1 MTIRET
7 LLEGIKFLKD
17 LEYTNPIYESR
28 KILAEL
34 LEKDLSYLI
43 AHDDEKLNK
52 LIEDKYFNILEK
64 RREGY
69 PLQYILA
76 CEDFYGRKFDVLED
90 VLIPRQD
97 TELSIE
103 VLLDIIKNNKIN
115 NMLEIGCG
123 TGIVSITID
132 LESDIDVTGLD
143 ISPQAIKNTTIN
155 KNKFNSNI
163 KIIESDLF
171 DKVNDKFDIIY
182 SNPPYIKTKEI
193 ENLQVEVREHEPR
206 LALDGGEDGLV
217 FYRKIVKESI
227 EYLKENGFLV
237 FEIGYD
243 EGNEVLQLMKDKFNV
258 RIYKDLNNFDRVVV
272 GRLKV

>member
-1 MTIRET
+1 MTIREA
-7 LLEGIKFLKD
+7 LLKGINYLKD

-76 CEDFYGRKFDVLED
+76 CEDFYGRRFDVLED

-97 TELSIE
+97 TELSID
-103 VLLDIIKNNKIN
+103 VLLDIIKNNKID

-132 LESDIDVTGLD
+132 LESDIDVAGLD

-217 FYRKIVKESI
+217 FYRKIVKESNN
-227 EYLKENGFLV
+227 YLKENGFLV
-237 FEIGYD
+237 LEIGYD
-243 EGNEVLQLMKDKFNV
+243 EGNEVLQLMKDKFTT
-258 RIYKDLNNFDRVVV
+258 LNLNS
-272 GRLKV
+272 KE

>member
-1 MTIRET
+1 MTIREA

-76 CEDFYGRKFDVLED
+76 CEDFYGRRFNVLED

-171 DKVNDKFDIIY
+171 DKVNDNFDIIY

-227 EYLKENGFLV
+227 DYLKENGFLV

-258 RIYKDLNNFDRVVV
+258 KIYKDLNNFDRVVV

>member
-1 MTIRET
+1 MTIREA

-43 AHDDEKLNK
+43 AHDDDKLNK

-76 CEDFYGRKFDVLED
+76 CEDFYGRRFNVLED

-171 DKVNDKFDIIY
+171 DKVNNKFDIIY

-217 FYRKIVKESI
+217 FYRKIVKESKD
-227 EYLKENGFLV
+227 YLKENGFLV

-243 EGNEVLQLMKDKFNV
+243 EGNEVLQLMKDKFDV
-258 RIYKDLNNFDRVVV
+258 KIYKDLNNFDRVVV

>member
-1 MTIRET
+1 MTIREA
-7 LLEGIKFLKD
+7 LLKGINYLKD

-76 CEDFYGRKFDVLED
+76 CEDFYGRRFDVLED

-97 TELSIE
+97 TELSID

-132 LESDIDVTGLD
+132 LESDIDVAGLD

-217 FYRKIVKESI
+217 FYRKIVKESNN
-227 EYLKENGFLV
+227 YLKENGFLV
-237 FEIGYD
+237 LEIGYD
-243 EGNEVLQLMKDKFNV
+243 EGNEVLQLMKDKFDV
-258 RIYKDLNNFDRVVV
+258 KIYKDLNNFDRVVV

>member
-1 MTIRET
+1 MTIREA

-76 CEDFYGRKFDVLED
+76 CEDFYGRRFNVLED

-217 FYRKIVKESI
+217 FYRKIVKESKD
-227 EYLKENGFLV
+227 YLKENGFLV

-243 EGNEVLQLMKDKFNV
+243 EGNEVLQLMKDKFDV
-258 RIYKDLNNFDRVVV
+258 KIYKDLNNFDRVVV

>member
-1 MTIRET
+1 MTIREA
-7 LLEGIKFLKD
+7 LLKGINYLKD

-76 CEDFYGRKFDVLED
+76 CEDFYGRRFDVLED

-97 TELSIE
+97 TELSID

-217 FYRKIVKESI
+217 FYRKIVKESKD
-227 EYLKENGFLV
+227 YLKENGFLV
-237 FEIGYD
+237 LEIGYD
-243 EGNEVLQLMKDKFNV
+243 EGNEVLQLMKDKFDV
-258 RIYKDLNNFDRVVV
+258 KIYKDLNNFDRVVV
-272 GRLKV
+272 GQLKV

>member
-1 MTIRET
+1 MTIREA

-43 AHDDEKLNK
+43 AHDDDKLNK

-64 RREGY
+64 RKEGY

-76 CEDFYGRKFDVLED
+76 YEDFYGRRFDVLEG

-171 DKVNDKFDIIY
+171 DKVNNKFDIIY

-227 EYLKENGFLV
+227 DYLKENGFLV

-258 RIYKDLNNFDRVVV
+258 KIYKDLNNFDRVVV

>member
-1 MTIRET
+1 MIIREA
-7 LLEGIKFLKD
+7 LLKGINYLKD

-76 CEDFYGRKFDVLED
+76 CEDFYGRRFDVLED

-217 FYRKIVKESI
+217 FYRKIVKESKD
-227 EYLKENGFLV
+227 YLKENGFLI

-243 EGNEVLQLMKDKFNV
+243 EGNEVLQLMKDKFDV
-258 RIYKDLNNFDRVVV
+258 KIYKDLNNFDRVVV

>member
-1 MTIRET
+1 MTIREA
-7 LLEGIKFLKD
+7 LLKGINYLKD

-34 LEKDLSYLI
+34 LEKDFSYLI

-52 LIEDKYFNILEK
+52 SIEDKYFNILEK
-64 RREGY
+64 RKEGY

-76 CEDFYGRKFDVLED
+76 CEDFYGRRFDVLED

-217 FYRKIVKESI
+217 FYRKIVKESKD
-227 EYLKENGFLV
+227 YLKENGFLI

-243 EGNEVLQLMKDKFNV
+243 EGNEVLQLMKDKFDV
-258 RIYKDLNNFDRVVV
+258 KIYKDLNNFDRVVV

>member
-1 MTIRET
+1 MTIREA
-7 LLEGIKFLKD
+7 LLKGINYLKD

-76 CEDFYGRKFDVLED
+76 CEDFYGRRFDVLED

-103 VLLDIIKNNKIN
+103 VLLDIIKNNKID

-132 LESDIDVTGLD
+132 LESDIDVAGLD

-217 FYRKIVKESI
+217 FYRKIVKESNN
-227 EYLKENGFLV
+227 YLKENGFLV
-237 FEIGYD
+237 LEIGYD
-243 EGNEVLQLMKDKFNV
+243 EGNEVLQLMKDKFDV
-258 RIYKDLNNFDRVVV
+258 KIYKDLNNFDRVVV

>member
-1 MTIRET
+1 MTIREA
-7 LLEGIKFLKD
+7 LLKGINYLKD

-76 CEDFYGRKFDVLED
+76 CEDFYGRRFDVLED

-97 TELSIE
+97 TELSID

-217 FYRKIVKESI
+217 FYRKIVKESKD
-227 EYLKENGFLV
+227 YLKENGFLI

-243 EGNEVLQLMKDKFNV
+243 EGNEVLQLMKDKFDV
-258 RIYKDLNNFDRVVV
+258 KIYKDLNNFDRVVV

>member
-1 MTIRET
+1 MTIREA
-7 LLEGIKFLKD
+7 LLKGINYLKD

-52 LIEDKYFNILEK
+52 SIEDKYFNILEK

-76 CEDFYGRKFDVLED
+76 CEDFYGRRFDILED

-193 ENLQVEVREHEPR
+193 ENLQVEVREHEPI

-217 FYRKIVKESI
+217 FYRKIVKESKD
-227 EYLKENGFLV
+227 YLKENGFLI

-243 EGNEVLQLMKDKFNV
+243 EGNEVLQLMKDKFDV
-258 RIYKDLNNFDRVVV
+258 KIHKDLNNFDRVVV
-272 GRLKV
+272 GQLKV

>member
-1 MTIRET
+1 MTIREA

-76 CEDFYGRKFDVLED
+76 CEDFYGRRFNVLED

-171 DKVNDKFDIIY
+171 DKVNNKFDIIY

-227 EYLKENGFLV
+227 DYLKENGFLV

-258 RIYKDLNNFDRVVV
+258 KIYKDLNNFDRVVV

>member
-1 MTIRET
+1 MTIREA

-52 LIEDKYFNILEK
+52 LIEDRYFNILEK

-76 CEDFYGRKFDVLED
+76 CEDFYGRRFDVLED

-103 VLLDIIKNNKIN
+103 VILDIIKNNKIN

-171 DKVNDKFDIIY
+171 DKVNDNFDIIY

-217 FYRKIVKESI
+217 FYRKIVKESKD
-227 EYLKENGFLV
+227 YLKENGFLV

-243 EGNEVLQLMKDKFNV
+243 EGNEVLQLMKDKFDV
-258 RIYKDLNNFDRVVV
+258 KIYKDLNNFDRVVV

>member
-1 MTIRET
+1 MTIREA
-7 LLEGIKFLKD
+7 LLKGINYLKD

-76 CEDFYGRKFDVLED
+76 CEDFYGRRFDVLED

-97 TELSIE
+97 TELSID
-103 VLLDIIKNNKIN
+103 VLLDIIKNNKID

-132 LESDIDVTGLD
+132 LESDIDVAGLD

-217 FYRKIVKESI
+217 FYRKIVKESNN
-227 EYLKENGFLV
+227 YLKENGFLV
-237 FEIGYD
+237 LEIGYD
-243 EGNEVLQLMKDKFNV
+243 EGNEVLQLMKDKFDV
-258 RIYKDLNNFDRVVV
+258 KIYKDLNNFDRVVV

>member
-1 MTIRET
+1 MTIREA
-7 LLEGIKFLKD
+7 LLKGINYLKD

-52 LIEDKYFNILEK
+52 LIEDRYFNILEK

-76 CEDFYGRKFDVLED
+76 CEDFYGRRFDVLED

-97 TELSIE
+97 TELSID

-143 ISPQAIKNTTIN
+143 ISHQAIKNTTIN

-193 ENLQVEVREHEPR
+193 ENLQVEVREYEPR
-206 LALDGGEDGLV
+206 LALDGGEDGLI
-217 FYRKIVKESI
+217 FYRKIVKESKD
-227 EYLKENGFLV
+227 YLKENGFLV
-237 FEIGYD
+237 LEIGYD
-243 EGNEVLQLMKDKFNV
+243 EGNEVLELMKDKFDV
-258 RIYKDLNNFDRVVV
+258 KIYKDLNNFDRVVV

>member
-1 MTIRET
+1 MIIREA
-7 LLEGIKFLKD
+7 LLEGINYLKD

-43 AHDDEKLNK
+43 AHDEEKLNK
-52 LIEDKYFNILEK
+52 LIEDRYFNILEK

-76 CEDFYGRKFDVLED
+76 CEDFYGRRFDVLED

-103 VLLDIIKNNKIN
+103 VLLDIIKNNKII

-171 DKVNDKFDIIY
+171 DKVNNKFDIIY

-217 FYRKIVKESI
+217 FYRKIVKESKD
-227 EYLKENGFLV
+227 YLKENGFLV

-243 EGNEVLQLMKDKFNV
+243 EGNEVLQLMKDKFDV
-258 RIYKDLNNFDRVVV
+258 KIYKDLNNFDRVVV

>member
-1 MTIRET
+1 MTIREA
-7 LLEGIKFLKD
+7 LLKGINYLKD

-76 CEDFYGRKFDVLED
+76 CEDFYGRRFDVLED

-97 TELSIE
+97 TELSID
-103 VLLDIIKNNKIN
+103 VLLDIIKNNKID

-143 ISPQAIKNTTIN
+143 ISLQAITNTTIN

-217 FYRKIVKESI
+217 FYRKIVKESNN
-227 EYLKENGFLV
+227 YLKENGFLV
-237 FEIGYD
+237 LEIGYD
-243 EGNEVLQLMKDKFNV
+243 EGNEVLQLMKDKFDV
-258 RIYKDLNNFDRVVV
+258 KIYKDLNNFDRVVV

>member
-1 MTIRET
+1 MTIKES
-7 LLEGIKFLKD
+7 LLKGINYLKD

-43 AHDDEKLNK
+43 AHDDEELNK

-76 CEDFYGRKFDVLED
+76 CEDFYGRRFDVLED

-217 FYRKIVKESI
+217 FYRKIVKESNN
-227 EYLKENGFLV
+227 YLKENGFLV
-237 FEIGYD
+237 LEIGYD
-243 EGNEVLQLMKDKFNV
+243 EGNEVLQLMKDKFDV
-258 RIYKDLNNFDRVVV
+258 KIYKDLNNFDRVVV

>member
-1 MTIRET
+1 MTIREA

-43 AHDDEKLNK
+43 AHDDDKLNK

-64 RREGY
+64 RKEGY

-76 CEDFYGRKFDVLED
+76 YEDFYGRRFDVLEG

-243 EGNEVLQLMKDKFNV
+243 EGNEVLQLMKDKFDV
-258 RIYKDLNNFDRVVV
+258 KIYKDLNNFDRVVV